1 MKVRDMFAELTPV
14 GAPSRHRVELAA
26 KAAGVDVTTAYR
38 WLRHGMGR
46 ASLAHVLALVD
57 AVDAK
62 RRERAFMLPGHVDRG
77 SVTVAEIRELIHG
90 ESNADHD

>member
-1 MKVRDMFAELTPV
+1 MSVRTMIDELTPHLSTARRRIEFV
-14 GAPSRHRVELAA
+14 AGRL
-26 KAAGVDVTTAYR
+26 GVDPTTVYR
-38 WLRHGMGR
+38 WRRHGMGR